1 MRPVTNPDARSPRR
15 AARPASTPALPGP
28 VAPVTQGPAS
38 PEPAAAPELADEPS
52 RSDASPSDP
61 SGLPRVRK
69 KKMAPIGPDAL
80 RALRERIRSGQY
92 PSDEVVRDGLERLIR
107 RPD

>member
-15 AARPASTPALPGP
+15 AARPASAPALSGP
-28 VAPVTQGPAS
+28 VAPATQGPAS
-38 PEPAAAPELADEPS
+38 AEPTAAPEPAAPS
-52 RSDASPSDP
+52 RPDASPSAP
-61 SGLPRVRK
+61 SGLPRVSK